1 MGTGYKCSY
10 DYNPEEHIF
19 LWKQFIDEV
28 LPDEGWQHV
37 FQEFLGSIF
46 IDRRTAKIET
56 MLVLRGSGSNG
67 KSVVFE
73 TIMGI
78 LGRDNVSNFGIGALI
93 TGTERK
99 KNIAYIN
106 GKRLNYCSEIQ
117 ALEIGRIVTFLKA
130 LYPANLLK
138 RVLCMEIISPLMI
151 FPCLWQ
157 MPIKCRI

>member
-1 MGTGYKCSY
+1 M
-10 DYNPEEHIF
+10 
-19 LWKQFIDEV
+19 
-28 LPDEGWQHV
+28 PDEGWQHV
-37 FQEFLGSIF
+37 FQEVLGSIF

-117 ALEIGRIVTFLKA
+117 ALEIGRDSDVLKSLISGEPTEA
-130 LYPANLLK
+130 RPMYGDNFTCLLYTS
-138 RVLCMEIISPLMI
+138 RCV
-151 FPCLWQ
+151 
-157 MPIKCRI
+157 